1 MSVRNNT
8 SAKFMIGATGNVII
22 SGTLTQSSTP
32 ADIAENIK
40 VSDLTIGGGDIVTYD
55 AANAET
61 VRKAQAT
68 DQKVLGVISSEPGIL
83 LSGATDGRPLA
94 LNGRVPVKV
103 VGWADIKIGDTVV
116 VSSVPGWGTK
126 GGDRVAPMVGVALAD
141 QQAGKDTVVVQLQS
155 GLYIPSLGGTL
166 TDSALSPQAQ
176 SILGAFTL
184 VDNNLLHVA
193 ELSVDRL
200 IVAGDIEVAGTVV
213 AAQLDL
219 SDQSAGRGQ
228 ITAGQTSIF
237 ISTPIVSAG
246 DKIIISPVDPG
257 VDDAQPVG
265 LYRGDIQPGI
275 GFSVKL
281 RPAQALGYDQPFDW
295 LIIK

>member
-1 MSVRNNT
+1 
-8 SAKFMIGATGNVII
+8 
-22 SGTLTQSSTP
+22 
-32 ADIAENIK
+32 
-40 VSDLTIGGGDIVTYD
+40 
-55 AANAET
+55 
-61 VRKAQAT
+61 
-68 DQKVLGVISSEPGIL
+68 
-83 LSGATDGRPLA
+83 
-94 LNGRVPVKV
+94 
-103 VGWADIKIGDTVV
+103 
-116 VSSVPGWGTK
+116 
-126 GGDRVAPMVGVALAD
+126 MVGVALAD